1 MKQKTDPGGCGVKVC
16 SIQATKKG
24 GIRLKVM
31 AKAKGNLLEFQREI
45 KEKTNLATNAEVI
58 RTTGLIVIR
67 DLDESASKEE
77 VEEAV
82 CRELGSKAEISVRS

>member
-1 MKQKTDPGGCGVKVC
+1 MCYV
-16 SIQATKKG
+16 QATKKG
-24 GIRLKVM
+24 VIRLKVM

-67 DLDESASKEE
+67 DLDELASREE
-77 VEEAV
+77 VEK
-82 CRELGSKAEISVRS
+82 LGSKAEISVRS